1 MKNNI
6 KFVKPKIMKK
16 FLLFLFLVILGFE
29 CKSQALYPFPSPAY
43 FSDSVQIKGSI
54 SFKNRLHFGDSLITK
69 MMQGIIPD
77 TTWVGVQLKTRG
89 GGGGGG
95 SMTWPTGGAGIPY
108 YSGSSTWGSSFTT
121 SNKIPRTYADTLT
134 GGLKSHTAANA
145 DSTKLHNEIVKK
157 LNIADTTTKWLYYNG
172 KAVNSAKLQGKDTTL
187 GGIETQTMAAKKVDT
202 LHITPVK
209 TTTYSGNANEFV
221 PCDVTSAGFTVNL
234 PNAPANNSRFGIKL
248 VLPASPTNTL
258 TLACQGSDVFNK
270 TGGSTTLSLTL
281 LNQVINV
288 IYNSAKKIW
297 YVPSTDVPISALM
310 LITDSVSTAKKLLT
324 WTQGNA
330 TYIKQVDS
338 LKKVVN
344 QTFTKIVNLS
354 YKEIYY
360 NNYTC
365 SDTAT
370 IFPTS
375 TALKGSCAFGVIVA
389 DGTHTPSISGITLW
403 PGSDAYDVTNLAQN
417 AFQVKKY
424 SNGIIYIAWK
434 RLN

>member
-134 GGLKSHTAANA
+134 GGLKSQTAANA

-157 LNIADTTTKWLYYNG
+157 LNIADTTNKWLYYNG
-172 KAVNSAKLQGKDTTL
+172 KAVNSAKLQGKDTTA
-187 GGIETQTMAAKKVDT
+187 GGIETQTMAAKKLNVSDT
-202 LHITPVK
+202 VNRWKVLPRKAADSLYVK
-209 TTTYSGNANEFV
+209 QTQTINGTAYGSGNITLYEKVITGLVFDSLRFNHIQSIAN
-221 PCDVTSAGFTVNL
+221 DYTVTSSIVIVSSYLPKTAGSYYYV
-234 PNAPANNSRFGIKL
+234 RFIGDGTNIPDFSNCVK
-248 VLPASPTNTL
+248 VAGSPSFSPT
-258 TLACQGSDVFNK
+258 
-270 TGGSTTLSLTL
+270 
-281 LNQVINV
+281 LNAINDMIFWWNGHSI
-288 IYNSAKKIW
+288 IYN
-297 YVPSTDVPISALM
+297 
-310 LITDSVSTAKKLLT
+310 
-324 WTQGNA
+324 
-330 TYIKQVDS
+330 
-338 LKKVVN
+338 
-344 QTFTKIVNLS
+344 
-354 YKEIYY
+354 
-360 NNYTC
+360 
-365 SDTAT
+365 
-370 IFPTS
+370 
-375 TALKGSCAFGVIVA
+375 
-389 DGTHTPSISGITLW
+389 
-403 PGSDAYDVTNLAQN
+403 
-417 AFQVKKY
+417 
-424 SNGIIYIAWK
+424 IIQY
-434 RLN
+434 